1 MIPRLSHIKINKIMK
16 KHLIFLVLVVIAQVL
31 WAQGGDNQGVSKE
44 NFNNFQTN
52 LPKDNP
58 DKDIRGSRYS
68 TENYTAGELVMNNGK
83 RFSKELTF
91 KFDEY
96 FNNIQ
101 IKFENGKETVLFYNT
116 VDSFR
121 LFVGDKVVNY
131 VKANVPTES
140 EMNKFYQVIYAGA
153 NYQLIKLPK
162 KTVVNVDNRDAF
174 GSGEQF
180 KKFENKDVYFL
191 KKGNDKAFEKIKI
204 SKKALLEALPSKKE
218 KINKL
223 FDTSAFKGLLDD
235 AKLMA
240 LFAAIDL

>member
-1 MIPRLSHIKINKIMK
+1 MK
-16 KHLIFLVLVVIAQVL
+16 KHLFMPIVFVFISCALF
-31 WAQGGDNQGVSKE
+31 AQGGDNQGVSKE

-58 DKDIRGSRYS
+58 DRDIRGSRYS
-68 TENYTAGELVMNNGK
+68 TEEYTAGELVMKNGK
-83 RFSKELTF
+83 RFSKELKF

-96 FNNIQ
+96 FNGIQ
-101 IKFENGKETVLFYNT
+101 VKFENGKETVLFYNN

-121 LFVGDKVVNY
+121 LFVGNKVVNY
-131 VKANVPTES
+131 IKADVPTES
-140 EMNKFYQVIYAGA
+140 ETNKFYQVIYTSA

-180 KKFENKDVYFL
+180 KKFENKDIYFL
-191 KKGNDKAFEKIKI
+191 KKGTDKAFEKIKI
-204 SKKALLEALPSKKE
+204 SKKALIEALPAKKE

-235 AKLMA
+235 TKLTA
-240 LFAAIDL
+240 LFTALDL